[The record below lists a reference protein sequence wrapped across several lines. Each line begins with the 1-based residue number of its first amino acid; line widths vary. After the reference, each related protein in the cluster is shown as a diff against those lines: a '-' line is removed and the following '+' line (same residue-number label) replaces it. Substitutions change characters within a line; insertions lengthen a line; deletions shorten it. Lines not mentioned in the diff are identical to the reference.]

1 MATFK
6 EIMAA
11 SDVIIDAIF
20 TAYADSVNEDGD
32 AVITDSDTLDDLIDI
47 IDILARMDS
56 RLMAD
61 IKRENESIL

>member
-6 EIMAA
+6 EINTA
-11 SDVIIDAIF
+11 SDAIIDAIF
-20 TAYADSVNEDGD
+20 AAYADGVDDDGD
-32 AVITDSDTLDDLIDI
+32 AIITDSDTLDDLIDI
-47 IDILARMDS
+47 IDILARMDA

>member
-6 EIMAA
+6 EINAA
-11 SDVIIDAIF
+11 SDAIIDAIF
-20 TAYADSVNEDGD
+20 TAYADGVNEDGD